1 MPFERQLDHAAAV
14 FHKNFM
20 LRQEIKANRRF
31 IALLLDRLGGEVAIS
46 EQVLETI
53 PDQKILIQHDALTG
67 AYIIKCQ
74 PIQNPDQPNP
84 TSASEEQSSPKV
96 VPICKALGAH
106 NA

>member
-74 PIQNPDQPNP
+74 PIQNPDQSQ
-84 TSASEEQSSPKV
+84 TSASEESSSEKV